1 MVTCEVTEVKEAGL
15 DVKIIGTDLTAYH
28 PVSFNYDT
36 ALTALNGQL
45 RDPSTLSQEVR
56 LDPAGQVQCT
66 SCHDAHNNQYGN
78 FLVKDNTASAMCLDC
93 HAPGKVA
100 PRSAK
105 HPHKD
110 QCMLCHRD
118 KAKKP

>member
-1 MVTCEVTEVKEAGL
+1 MAMTTWQKNLVFFGGSLLMVGTLAFLAGERKTRYVPQ
-15 DVKIIGTDLTAYH
+15 DEDH
-28 PVSFNYDT
+28 PRPLIV
-36 ALTALNGQL
+36 
-45 RDPSTLSQEVR
+45 
-56 LDPAGQVQCT
+56 
-66 SCHDAHNNQYGN
+66 
-78 FLVKDNTASAMCLDC
+78 AMCLDC